1 MLNNKKIPRIYYGY
15 VILAACFLI
24 MTVLYGTQ
32 YSFGVF
38 FKPMSDEFGWTRALT
53 SGPFSLSMILGGLL
67 SILAGRLSDKFGPR
81 IVVTF
86 GGIIFGSGYLL
97 MSRIT
102 NLWGLYLSYGIMVA
116 IGSSTLY
123 VPLVSMM
130 ARWFSKRRSLMIGIG
145 ISGIGFGIGV
155 VPAIASQLI
164 ISFDWRTSLFVVGV
178 ASTVIIVL
186 TAQLLKAE
194 PPKPLP
200 HDNIDKNTEA
210 NAHVRVEGLSFRES
224 TKNTQFW
231 MIFIAWVLYGFFYQ
245 VGVVHTVPYATDLGM
260 SALSAAALLTI
271 IGLIGIL
278 GRIGMG
284 FTGDRFS
291 NKATVL
297 VSFALLAVAFIGLSA
312 SSTVPMLYVFAVL
325 YGIFSG
331 VGILIAPI
339 IAENFGFKDLGA
351 LTGAMMFANTIGG
364 AISPIFAGYIFD
376 TTGNYR
382 LAFISC
388 GIFGVAAS
396 IIIWMLKPVSK
407 S

>member
-1 MLNNKKIPRIYYGY
+1 
-15 VILAACFLI
+15 

-38 FKPMSDEFGWTRALT
+38 FKPMSDQFGWTRALT

-102 NLWGLYLSYGIMVA
+102 NLWGLYLSYGVLVA

-123 VPLVSMM
+123 VPLVAMM
-130 ARWFSKRRSLMIGIG
+130 ARWFSKRRGLMIGIG

-164 ISFDWRTSLFVVGV
+164 ISFDWRTSLFVVGA
-178 ASTVIIVL
+178 ASLVIIVL

-194 PPKPLP
+194 PEKLVLR
-200 HDNIDKNTEA
+200 DNGDRNTEA
-210 NAHVRVEGLSFRES
+210 NATVRVEGLSFNES
-224 TKNTQFW
+224 IKTRQFW
-231 MIFIAWVLYGFFYQ
+231 MIFIAWVMYGFFYQ

-260 SALSAAALLTI
+260 SALAAATVLTI

-278 GRIGMG
+278 GRIGVG

-291 NKATVL
+291 NKTTVL
-297 VSFALLAVAFIGLSA
+297 VSFALLAVAYLGLSA
-312 SSTVPMLYVFAVL
+312 SGTVQMLYIFAIL

-339 IAENFGFKDLGA
+339 IAENFGFKELGA
-351 LTGAMMFANTIGG
+351 VTGAMMFANTIGG
-364 AISPIFAGYIFD
+364 AISPTLAGYIFD
-376 TTGNYR
+376 ATGSYR

-388 GIFGVAAS
+388 GILGIAAS

-407 S
+407 Y